1 MSPPST
7 ATATDNTVNY
17 TGAAQTGKVTTY
29 TNLKLSGSAAKTFA
43 TTPTVNG
50 ILSLEGT
57 AAVVV
62 TTGVVTY
69 GPNAT
74 LQYNKTAAYTAT
86 AEEWITPFA
95 AAGGVIIANTGVITM
110 NAAKTFNT
118 GVPPTINNES
128 TLNTGT
134 NALAA
139 TTVNNSGTIR
149 TQNTSATPLST
160 GLSWGGTVNYNATTG
175 GQTIVAGTYNVLTLG
190 NTSGT
195 QTAGGALAVTTLNN
209 NTNAADI
216 LNMGTNTLT
225 VTTVNNTGTI
235 RTQNTSAT
243 PLSSGLNWGGTVNY
257 NATTGGQTIVAGTY
271 NVLTL
276 GNTSGTQT
284 AGGALAVTTLNNN
297 TNAADILNM
306 GTNTLTLTTVN
317 NTGTIRTQNTSAT
330 PLSIGVTW
338 SGTVQYDGT
347 SQIVASGTYNNLTL
361 SGSGAK
367 SIASGTSVDGNLS
380 IAPSGTSTASI
391 ENLLKLN
398 VGALT
403 LGGASQNAGSYG
415 STSSAA
421 SNKNNTYF
429 AATTG
434 YVLYGAPIFTNS
446 ASTSFTFGSDS
457 TATLTTDANP
467 AVTSI
472 TKTGILPTGITFKYN
487 NDGTATISG
496 TPNSSGTFNLVFTA
510 INGTSPKTQSFA
522 LTVSARDTTTT
533 SAVDTDIS
541 ISPTGTCSGLWPS
554 DHAVHQSAS
563 PCATP
568 VPPRAYWVPLAPRE
582 RRQRVLVEFR
592 WLFGHAYNWDLLH
605 RRGQFLP
612 NLDRFQGGQSADPL
626 R

>member
-1 MSPPST
+1 MTTVNGNLDVAAGTQLNVAGFNFTVTGITSVSGTLANTSATGTKTFTGDVTVNSGGVWTNTANEAITLSGNLLNNGTFNFGTAVNTFGGTTTITNGVNATLNFGGASLTPPLT
-7 ATATDNTVNY
+7 ATASGNTVNYNGVNQTVRAATYNNLTISGSGTKTTGGIIAVNGNLNVAAGAQLRVAGFNFTVTGTTSVSGTLAHTSATGIKTFTGDVTVNIGGVWTNTVNEAITLSGNLLNNGTFTFGTAVNTFGGTTAITNGVNATLNFGGASLSPPLTATASGNTVNY
-17 TGAAQTGKVTTY
+17 TGAAPGKVTTY

-118 GVPPTINNES
+118 GVPLTINSGS

-216 LNMGTNTLT
+216 LNMGTDTLT

-243 PLSSGLNWGGTVNY
+243 PLSLGLNWGGTVNY

-306 GTNTLTLTTVN
+306 GT
-317 NTGTIRTQNTSAT
+317 I
-330 PLSIGVTW
+330 P
-338 SGTVQYDGT
+338 
-347 SQIVASGTYNNLTL
+347 
-361 SGSGAK
+361 
-367 SIASGTSVDGNLS
+367 
-380 IAPSGTSTASI
+380 
-391 ENLLKLN
+391 
-398 VGALT
+398 
-403 LGGASQNAGSYG
+403 
-415 STSSAA
+415 
-421 SNKNNTYF
+421 
-429 AATTG
+429 
-434 YVLYGAPIFTNS
+434 
-446 ASTSFTFGSDS
+446 
-457 TATLTTDANP
+457 
-467 AVTSI
+467 
-472 TKTGILPTGITFKYN
+472 
-487 NDGTATISG
+487 
-496 TPNSSGTFNLVFTA
+496 
-510 INGTSPKTQSFA
+510 
-522 LTVSARDTTTT
+522 
-533 SAVDTDIS
+533 
-541 ISPTGTCSGLWPS
+541 
-554 DHAVHQSAS
+554 
-563 PCATP
+563 
-568 VPPRAYWVPLAPRE
+568 
-582 RRQRVLVEFR
+582 
-592 WLFGHAYNWDLLH
+592 
-605 RRGQFLP
+605 
-612 NLDRFQGGQSADPL
+612 
-626 R
+626 